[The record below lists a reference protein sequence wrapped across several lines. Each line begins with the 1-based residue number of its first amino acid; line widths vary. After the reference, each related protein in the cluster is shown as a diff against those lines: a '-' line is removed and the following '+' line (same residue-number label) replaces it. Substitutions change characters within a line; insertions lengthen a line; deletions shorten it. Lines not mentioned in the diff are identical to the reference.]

1 MAMLRPFQA
10 YRYSRSLGFD
20 YSNLIAPPY
29 DVLDEASKARLLEL
43 NEYNVVGVD
52 LPHLPPKSVGPD
64 ETYRQAAETLQRWI
78 ADGVL
83 ERDHRA
89 AFYPV
94 EQTYVSHN
102 RTYHRRGFFCLVRLH
117 PFGTGEVIPHERTYA
132 APIEDRL
139 KLMRATGMSLSP
151 IFGLYHDPK
160 NEVSSALFA
169 GVGRPEISATL
180 DGVKNDLWNVFDAGV
195 EARVIDLMKG
205 RPIYIAD
212 GHHRYTTALQYHA
225 EVDREA
231 GGSGRSPQET
241 VLPASHPANYALF
254 CLVSMQDAGLQV
266 LATHRMIGG
275 LDGFDIQR
283 FTKAVEPHFVV
294 KEALRMAG
302 DEQSLLHIPQH
313 GFGLYDG
320 AAKKMYALLPKGTDP
335 LKETHAEQ
343 SVTWRRL
350 DVAVAQ
356 HYLIEQVLQPLFAG
370 GREVVRGYTHEVSA
384 AVHGTDGGRY
394 QVALLL
400 RATPLSA
407 LVELGK
413 TGEVMPQK
421 STFFYPK
428 LPTGLVM
435 ASLRPG

>member
-1 MAMLRPFQA
+1 MALLRPFNA

-20 YSNLIAPPY
+20 FSNLIAPPY
-29 DVLDEASKARLLEL
+29 DVLNEASKADLLAN
-43 NEYNVVGVD
+43 NEYNVVAVD

-64 ETYRQAAETLQRWI
+64 ETYVRASRTLEQWI
-78 ADGVL
+78 TDGVI

-89 AFYPV
+89 AFYPL
-94 EQTYVSHN
+94 EQTYQSHN

-117 PFGTGEVIPHERTYA
+117 PFGTGEIIPHERTYA

-160 NEVSSALFA
+160 NEVAAALFA
-169 GVGRPEISATL
+169 NVGRPDISATL
-180 DGVKNDLWNVFDAGV
+180 DGVKNDLWNVFDASV

-212 GHHRYTTALQYHA
+212 GHHRYTTALQYQA
-225 EVDREA
+225 EMDKAA
-231 GGSGRSPQET
+231 GGAGRSPQDT
-241 VLPASHPANYALF
+241 VLPPAHPANYALF

-275 LDGFDIQR
+275 LAGFDFQK
-283 FTKAVEPHFVV
+283 FAKAVEPHFVV
-294 KEALRMAG
+294 KEAMRMAG

-313 GFGLYDG
+313 GFGVFDG
-320 AAKKMYALLPKGTDP
+320 AAKKMYTLLPKGTDP
-335 LKETHAEQ
+335 LKDSHADQ

-356 HYLIEQVLQPLFAG
+356 HYLIEQVLQPLFAN
-370 GREVVRGYTHEVSA
+370 GREVERGYTHEVHT
-384 AVHGTDGGRY
+384 AVHSTDGGKY
-394 QVALLL
+394 QLALLL
-400 RATPLSA
+400 RATPMSA
-407 LVELGK
+407 LVDLGK

-421 STFFYPK
+421 STYFYPK

-435 ASLRPG
+435 ASLRP